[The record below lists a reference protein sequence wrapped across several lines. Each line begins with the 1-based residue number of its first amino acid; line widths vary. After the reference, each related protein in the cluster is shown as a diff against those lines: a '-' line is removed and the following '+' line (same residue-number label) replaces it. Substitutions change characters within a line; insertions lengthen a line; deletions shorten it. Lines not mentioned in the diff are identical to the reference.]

1 MVDKQSVLSLSNTG
15 AVLTKNILIWKTKA
29 IHACSSQIIN
39 DEQAQLLRWISIC
52 AHQQFAWIQRCAR
65 YEGFFLATFTVLFQK
80 ASTYRKINQEFRKVR
95 ALFTVRRKWISL
107 QHSCRGQIH
116 TEYDTIPDSCLHTLL
131 PPQRD
136 PTIVTRLRAAAEYF
150 RITKKGKSGPYS
162 ITERRVPELIPVL
175 GSQPACDV
183 SHKPGGRLPLLSVRH
198 AVTQATLKRGAT
210 NFAAW

>member
-1 MVDKQSVLSLSNTG
+1 MRK
-15 AVLTKNILIWKTKA
+15 I
-29 IHACSSQIIN
+29 
-39 DEQAQLLRWISIC
+39 R
-52 AHQQFAWIQRCAR
+52 
-65 YEGFFLATFTVLFQK
+65 GFFLATFTVLFQK

-95 ALFTVRRKWISL
+95 ALFAVRRIWTSL

-210 NFAAW
+210 NFAAWWTEAQWMWAVCLRLLPDSVATAIWTRAFSATEPPNNYRTKNTSLSFYALSKFQAT